1 MQAMTDGNIILKR
14 PHLLSVVSSAVA
26 LVFAAG
32 CYTYTP
38 EELATRLKKEVPVPE
53 RLPASVEKRAAAA
66 LLGEWEGSQK
76 ELNSIYGVWEST
88 EDIHFEFQFFEDN
101 TFCAIMSRKTP
112 YSRHSTTSHG
122 SWRYADGKLEMHT
135 YKDGVMR
142 RELPLRLFWR
152 SDTLVEV
159 RYDSLV
165 QEQEKYNRDTLGK
178 TYKYTSKYDEDGFW
192 LRFIDHE
199 ENDTRMMSAHARS
212 PLLLTR
218 VGDAIRPPSGV
229 AMQNPVEVNQTTVS
243 PGAVRAQQESAEAFS
258 RSVVELANGLG
269 GAMSQQ
275 QPLNR
280 PVAVNNPVVGS
291 MQSAGG
297 VVSTGQKICP
307 ACYGNGRCR
316 PCNGTGKNPTK
327 KYARGHLYDSAI
339 PENCRPCSGTGKCL
353 TCGGKGHL

>member
-122 SWRYADGKLEMHT
+122 SWRYADGKQEMHT

-229 AMQNPVEVNQTTVS
+229 AMQNPV
-243 PGAVRAQQESAEAFS
+243 
-258 RSVVELANGLG
+258 
-269 GAMSQQ
+269 
-275 QPLNR
+275 
-280 PVAVNNPVVGS
+280 
-291 MQSAGG
+291 
-297 VVSTGQKICP
+297 
-307 ACYGNGRCR
+307 
-316 PCNGTGKNPTK
+316 
-327 KYARGHLYDSAI
+327 
-339 PENCRPCSGTGKCL
+339 
-353 TCGGKGHL
+353 